1 MHNRRDSGPSGLR
14 PVEGDLRCASC
25 FSGMRGTGVPAV
37 DRQASGLSAWTYRM
51 HPSYALTTWRGDAL
65 RASQYRRLRLSIGA
79 SRSIGDPGGRSMVGA
94 GGRDDRPSMGC
105 GRLVIVLFPGL
116 GEGSLQ
122 SLVFSLKNA
131 DKPLGTSDFVLS
143 TVLRTGSW
151 RPCSLDTARCGPSGL
166 GPP

>member
-1 MHNRRDSGPSGLR
+1 M
-14 PVEGDLRCASC
+14 A
-25 FSGMRGTGVPAV
+25 TV
-37 DRQASGLSAWTYRM
+37 DRQASGLSAWACRM
-51 HPSYALTTWRGDAL
+51 HPSYALAHGEGEAQGT
-65 RASQYRRLRLSIGA
+65 SQYRRLRLSIGA
-79 SRSIGDPGGRSMVGA
+79 PRSIGDPGGRSIGTRGER
-94 GGRDDRPSMGC
+94 GGVERAPSMGC

-131 DKPLGTSDFVLS
+131 APPLGTSDFVLS
-143 TVLRTGSW
+143 TVLRTESW